1 MKQGYAIVARDAEIG
16 YFAITDP
23 KRIAGERIEEIW
35 IFGKPDGLLDMEL
48 HVAIRVIIAKSH
60 VVKIRKINQLKQL

>member
-35 IFGKPDGLLDMEL
+35 IFGQPDGLLDMEL
-48 HVAIRVIIAKSH
+48 QQFVYRLIRQLH